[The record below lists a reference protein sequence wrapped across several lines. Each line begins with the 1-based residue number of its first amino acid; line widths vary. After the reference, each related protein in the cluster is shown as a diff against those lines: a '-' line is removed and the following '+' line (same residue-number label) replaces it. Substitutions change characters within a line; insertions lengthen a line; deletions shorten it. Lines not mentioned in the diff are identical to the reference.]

1 MPRAIWSGAI
11 SFGLV
16 NVPVK
21 LFSAT
26 SPKSVRFNQLNAKT
40 GARIRQKRVDASTGE
55 EVPYE
60 DIVKGYELAPERYVL
75 IEPEELDAL
84 DPKVTHTIDVE
95 AFVNLEEIDPIFY
108 DSTYYLAPATG
119 GARPYR
125 LLLEALEAENKVAI
139 ARVVLRSKQQLCAL
153 RPIGEVLTLS
163 TMLWGDEVN
172 SADDLDGLDGAEPAS
187 EKELKMARQL
197 IGMQAASFDP
207 KDYKDEYRERVLQL
221 IEQKANGEE
230 ITPPPAEAADTPV
243 PDLMAALEASLAAVR
258 SGSGDVAGPDRP
270 ATEDKPRKRAPAK
283 AKSTPAKA
291 APRKAASKTK
301 S

>member
-26 SPKSVRFNQLNAKT
+26 SPKNVRFNQLNSQT
-40 GARIRQKRVDASTGE
+40 GARIRQKRVDASTGD

-60 DIVKGYELAPERYVL
+60 NIVKGYELAPDRYVL
-75 IEPEELDAL
+75 IEPEELEAL

-95 AFVNLEEIDPIFY
+95 AFVSLEEIDPIFY

-139 ARVVLRSKQQLCAL
+139 AKVVLRSKQQLCAL

-172 SADDLDGLDGAEPAS
+172 SPADLDGLDGAEPAS
-187 EKELKMARQL
+187 DKELKMARQL

-207 KDYKDEYRERVLQL
+207 QDYKDEYRERVLQL

-230 ITPPPAEAADTPV
+230 ITPPPAEEADQPV

-258 SGSGDVAGPDRP
+258 SGSSDVPGPDGP
-270 ATEDKPRKRAPAK
+270 GTEGKPKKRAPAK
-283 AKSTPAKA
+283 ARKPASKA
-291 APRKAASKTK
+291 APSKAKT
-301 S
+301 